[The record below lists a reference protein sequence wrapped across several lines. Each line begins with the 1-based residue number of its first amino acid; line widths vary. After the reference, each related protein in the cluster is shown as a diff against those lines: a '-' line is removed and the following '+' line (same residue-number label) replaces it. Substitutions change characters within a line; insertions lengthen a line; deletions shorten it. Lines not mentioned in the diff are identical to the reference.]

1 MNRKHKFVEI
11 PQSVLAQITNLK
23 EMPFED
29 LKSFWLEVY
38 QTEPPTN
45 RRPYLERRLAYK
57 LQENV
62 YRQHNPAL
70 LERNQK
76 RIEQLLKDTGN
87 PRAAGKIVPEPGT
100 VLIREYQGVQHQV
113 IVTLDE
119 EFEYRGM
126 IYSSLSEIA
135 RIITGTR
142 WSGPVF
148 FGLRSATRPKK
159 NKVAGGAK

>member
-1 MNRKHKFVEI
+1 MNRKHNPVAI
-11 PQSVLAQITNLK
+11 PSSVIEQIVGLK

-29 LKSFWLEVY
+29 LKLLWLEVY

-87 PRAAGKIVPEPGT
+87 PRSAGKIVPEPGT
-100 VLIREYQGVQHQV
+100 VLIREYQEERHEVT
-113 IVTLDE
+113 VTLEGAFD
-119 EFEYRGM
+119 YKGTL
-126 IYSSLSEIA
+126 YSSLSEIA
-135 RIITGTR
+135 RLITGTR

-148 FGLRSATRPKK
+148 FGLRSASKPRTK
-159 NKVAGGAK
+159 GGVK

>member
-1 MNRKHKFVEI
+1 MNRKHNPVAI
-11 PQSVLAQITNLK
+11 PSSVIEQIVGLK

-62 YRQHNPAL
+62 YRQQNPAL

-100 VLIREYQGVQHQV
+100 VLIREYQEERHEVT
-113 IVTLDE
+113 VTLEGAFD
-119 EFEYRGM
+119 YKGTL
-126 IYSSLSEIA
+126 YSSLSEIA
-135 RIITGTR
+135 RLITGTR

-148 FGLRSATRPKK
+148 FGLRSASKPSKK
-159 NKVAGGAK
+159 GGAK

>member
-1 MNRKHKFVEI
+1 MNRKHQPVAI
-11 PQSVLAQITNLK
+11 PSSVIEQIVGLK

-62 YRQHNPAL
+62 YRQQIPGL

-100 VLIREYQGVQHQV
+100 VLIREYQEERHEVT
-113 IVTLDE
+113 VTLDGA
-119 EFEYRGM
+119 FDYKDTL
-126 IYSSLSEIA
+126 YSSLSEIA
-135 RIITGTR
+135 RLITGTR

-148 FGLRSATRPKK
+148 FGLRSASKPSKK
-159 NKVAGGAK
+159 GGAK